1 MADKK
6 LVGKVAVVTGGG
18 SGIGRATVLE
28 FARNGAKVVLL
39 DRTVENAEKVRQQ
52 VEKEGGEALVIECD
66 VAEPPQVE
74 AAINKYREMGSS

>member
-52 VEKEGGEALVIECD
+52 VEKR
-66 VAEPPQVE
+66 AEKP
-74 AAINKYREMGSS
+74 